1 MISARNQDWQA
12 LLAADPGYAAW
23 MAKDEEERM
32 AAILEEEEARRRP
45 YGNPDVDCGYPWE
58 GATTCNAH

>member
-12 LLAADPGYAAW
+12 LLAADTGYAAW

-32 AAILEEEEARRRP
+32 AAILEEEEARHHP
-45 YGNPDVDCGYPWE
+45 YGPAEADCGYSWE
-58 GATTCNAH
+58 GEAQCKVH